1 MIRSRRWTAVTVAR
15 DVFAVLIALPALAPP
30 AAAQQ
35 TAGKL
40 IRFIV
45 PYAPGGGADIVARM
59 IGQKLG
65 EAIGQP
71 VVIENRP
78 GAGGNIGAEAAA
90 KLPPNGSA
98 IMLATNT
105 LAINA
110 SLYRNPGYDLE
121 KDFAPIMLVST
132 TPLVL
137 VVHPSLPAY
146 SVKQFVALA
155 KSRPDE
161 LHYSSAGNGSTAH
174 LAGQML
180 NSTAGIRLVHV
191 PYKGTA
197 QGITDL
203 LSGQVQLS
211 FPGLSAVLPQINAG
225 RLRALAVTSANRAG
239 AMPDLPTIAGS
250 GFPGYEA
257 IIWNGVMAPA
267 GTPRDVIMKLN
278 AGLLPIMGSADIK
291 ERSANQGIQAVSG
304 TPEEFAAYVKAD
316 IARWRKAVRESG
328 VRID

>member
-1 MIRSRRWTAVTVAR
+1 MAA
-15 DVFAVLIALPALAPP
+15 P

-35 TAGKL
+35 AAGKL

-291 ERSANQGIQAVSG
+291 ERSANQGIQAVTG